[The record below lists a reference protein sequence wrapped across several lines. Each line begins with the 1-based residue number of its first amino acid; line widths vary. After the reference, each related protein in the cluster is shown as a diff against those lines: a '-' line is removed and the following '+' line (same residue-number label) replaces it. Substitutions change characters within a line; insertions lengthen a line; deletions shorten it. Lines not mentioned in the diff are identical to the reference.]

1 MSGAG
6 VRARPRS
13 NIFGVRFPI
22 FVSRIRAVR
31 FSPGAE
37 LPGGLGSQGS
47 PLGQRRALH
56 RSWMWE
62 AGVLRQHEEPDF
74 IFQGKALELPLSVR
88 RGPGGRSGGGV
99 RRGPRGVGAADPR
112 AGSPSAPGRGPPEP
126 DLPAPGLQPQ
136 SCVSLRQG
144 LRQPSLLR
152 SCNPQS
158 KREPCSDPPPGAAAL
173 ARGPLERC
181 VRAQGD
187 GLLLQAT

>member
-37 LPGGLGSQGS
+37 PPGGLGSQGS

-88 RGPGGRSGGGV
+88 RGPGGRSGVASGGAHEGSV
-99 RRGPRGVGAADPR
+99 PQTPGLALPLRQEGAPQNPTCRLLVCSPR
-112 AGSPSAPGRGPPEP
+112 AAVPCGKACGSPHF
-126 DLPAPGLQPQ
+126 
-136 SCVSLRQG
+136 
-144 LRQPSLLR
+144 
-152 SCNPQS
+152 
-158 KREPCSDPPPGAAAL
+158 
-173 ARGPLERC
+173 
-181 VRAQGD
+181 
-187 GLLLQAT
+187 